1 MAGGLVTD
9 IAVRIIAT
17 VEIVVK
23 ILVVFVF
30 STEDAIAVT
39 VVIFVIFVEVFPHI
53 VAVAEA
59 LNNHAVAFGT
69 AFKLTTPTCTNK

>member
-1 MAGGLVTD
+1 MAGSLVAD
-9 IAVRIIAT
+9 VAVRVVASILSAENAIA
-17 VEIVVK
+17 IV
-23 ILVVFVF
+23 IVFV
-30 STEDAIAVT
+30 
-39 VVIFVIFVEVFPHI
+39 

>member
-17 VEIVVK
+17 V
-23 ILVVFVF
+23 

>member
-1 MAGGLVTD
+1 MAGRLVAD
-9 IAVRIIAT
+9 VAVRVVASILSAENAIA
-17 VEIVVK
+17 IV
-23 ILVVFVF
+23 IVFV
-30 STEDAIAVT
+30 
-39 VVIFVIFVEVFPHI
+39 

>member
-1 MAGGLVTD
+1 MAGRLVAD
-9 IAVRIIAT
+9 VAVRVVAVVNFFSSLLSAENAIA
-17 VEIVVK
+17 IV
-23 ILVVFVF
+23 IVFV
-30 STEDAIAVT
+30 
-39 VVIFVIFVEVFPHI
+39 

>member
-1 MAGGLVTD
+1 MAGSLVAD
-9 IAVRIIAT
+9 VAVRVVA
-17 VEIVVK
+17 VVK
-23 ILVVFVF
+23 
-30 STEDAIAVT
+30 
-39 VVIFVIFVEVFPHI
+39 VIFVFFSSILSAENAIAIVIVFV